1 MRHIP
6 SPRGTARQTG
16 APRRRNGTPCRRA
29 DPYGKKPNSSPQC
42 MARGLESPPRSP
54 PAPSP
59 PSGLLDLRRI
69 GSGSCRHAGPA
80 EEGAGSPD
88 DQGTQ
93 SPRRHA
99 ENNPDGPEAP
109 SLFWSGEA
117 LLRTR
122 ALLILGSDARDA
134 LGLPR
139 IGPYCQTMVRGR
151 LFIQLPQPRS
161 LAEKPEAFGQA
172 MAFLAGLLRFCSTA
186 RH

>member
-1 MRHIP
+1 M
-6 SPRGTARQTG
+6 
-16 APRRRNGTPCRRA
+16 
-29 DPYGKKPNSSPQC
+29 Y
-42 MARGLESPPRSP
+42 
-54 PAPSP
+54 
-59 PSGLLDLRRI
+59 SGLSICPERTTRTGRKRLPC
-69 GSGSCRHAGPA
+69 SGRAKP
-80 EEGAGSPD
+80 
-88 DQGTQ
+88 
-93 SPRRHA
+93 
-99 ENNPDGPEAP
+99 
-109 SLFWSGEA
+109 

>member
-1 MRHIP
+1 M
-6 SPRGTARQTG
+6 
-16 APRRRNGTPCRRA
+16 
-29 DPYGKKPNSSPQC
+29 Y
-42 MARGLESPPRSP
+42 
-54 PAPSP
+54 
-59 PSGLLDLRRI
+59 SGLSI
-69 GSGSCRHAGPA
+69 C
-80 EEGAGSPD
+80 
-88 DQGTQ
+88 
-93 SPRRHA
+93 
-99 ENNPDGPEAP
+99 PDGPEAP

>member
-1 MRHIP
+1 MI
-6 SPRGTARQTG
+6 
-16 APRRRNGTPCRRA
+16 
-29 DPYGKKPNSSPQC
+29 
-42 MARGLESPPRSP
+42 RGLNHPGGTHVFWPF
-54 PAPSP
+54 
-59 PSGLLDLRRI
+59 DLP
-69 GSGSCRHAGPA
+69 G
-80 EEGAGSPD
+80 
-88 DQGTQ
+88 
-93 SPRRHA
+93 

-172 MAFLAGLLRFCSTA
+172 MAFWPAFCVSAARPGTDAFFLAPPA
-186 RH
+186 